1 MATAPQPPAQQ
12 RWARAPFYFNSAS
25 HLLRIGREKA
35 TNLQEMLDAIR
46 GCSEASIFQ
55 HMFQTL
61 EEHHFIREGF
71 SNDFAHWAFA
81 ACNEV
86 ELAERLAA
94 IDIREFT
101 SMLALRERLVHI
113 IESYLQKNPR
123 AANRAAM
130 EPFYLMAADL
140 VVIPTPYV
148 ARNLEEFGDGLRK
161 VSIHSIYYHFIDA
174 RLRLKL
180 NTNDFS
186 IWLEQELDL
195 ASAADRLNRI
205 DIYTSTL
212 EGVRRAI
219 LRIIEVEAG
228 RGEFQTVRIEEK

>member
-1 MATAPQPPAQQ
+1 MATAPEMPVTRA
-12 RWARAPFYFNSAS
+12 RWARSPFYFNSAS

-35 TNLQEMLDAIR
+35 TNLQELLEAIR
-46 GCSEASIFQ
+46 TCPDASIFQ
-55 HMFQTL
+55 HTFQTL
-61 EEHHFIREGF
+61 EEHHFIKEGF
-71 SNDFAHWAFA
+71 SNDFSHWAFA

-101 SMLALRERLVHI
+101 SIAALRERLVHL
-113 IESYLQKNPR
+113 IETYVQKNPR
-123 AANRAAM
+123 AATRPAM

-140 VVIPTPYV
+140 VVVPTPYV
-148 ARNLEEFGDGLRK
+148 ARNLEEFADGLRK
-161 VSIHSIYYHFIDA
+161 VSIHTIYYHFIDA

-186 IWLEQELDL
+186 VWLEQELDM
-195 ASAADRLNRI
+195 SQTGDRLNRI

-212 EGVRRAI
+212 EGVRRGI
-219 LRIIEVEAG
+219 LKIIEAEIG
-228 RGEFQTVRIEEK
+228 RA

>member
-1 MATAPQPPAQQ
+1 MATAPQTPALRA
-12 RWARAPFYFNSAS
+12 RWARSPFYFNSAS

-35 TNLQEMLDAIR
+35 ACLQELLEAVR
-46 GCSEASIFQ
+46 TCSEASIFQ

-61 EEHHFIREGF
+61 EEHHFIKEGF
-71 SNDFAHWAFA
+71 SNDFSHWTFA

-86 ELAERLAA
+86 ELAEQLAA
-94 IDIREFT
+94 IDVREFT
-101 SMLALRERLVHI
+101 SISALRERLVHL

-123 AANRAAM
+123 AATRPAM

-148 ARNLEEFGDGLRK
+148 ARNLEEFADGLRK

-186 IWLEQELDL
+186 VWLEQEMEMSPAGD
-195 ASAADRLNRI
+195 SLNRI

-212 EGVRRAI
+212 EGVRRGI
-219 LRIIEVEAG
+219 LKIIEGEMG
-228 RGEFQTVRIEEK
+228 RA

>member
-1 MATAPQPPAQQ
+1 MATAPQMPLTRA
-12 RWARAPFYFNSAS
+12 RWARSPFYFNSAA
-25 HLLRIGREKA
+25 HLLQIGREKA
-35 TNLQEMLDAIR
+35 TCLNELLEAIKT
-46 GCSEASIFQ
+46 CSDASIFQ
-55 HMFQTL
+55 HTFQTL
-61 EEHHFIREGF
+61 EEHHFIKEGF

-86 ELAERLAA
+86 ELAERLSGL
-94 IDIREFT
+94 DVREFT
-101 SMLALRERLVHI
+101 SIQVLREQLVMVMEI
-113 IESYLQKNPR
+113 YLQKNPR
-123 AANRAAM
+123 AATRMAM

-148 ARNLEEFGDGLRK
+148 ARNLEEFADGLRQ

-195 ASAADRLNRI
+195 RQAGDRLNQI

-212 EGVRRAI
+212 EGVRRSI
-219 LRIIEVEAG
+219 LKVIE
-228 RGEFQTVRIEEK
+228 GEMHRA

>member
-1 MATAPQPPAQQ
+1 MATAPVLPSTKP
-12 RWARAPFYFNSAS
+12 RWARSAFYFNSAS

-35 TNLQEMLDAIR
+35 TNLQEMLEAIR
-46 GCSEASIFQ
+46 TCPDASIFQ
-55 HMFQTL
+55 HTFQTL
-61 EEHHFIREGF
+61 EEHHFIKEGF
-71 SNDFAHWAFA
+71 SNDFSHWAFS

-86 ELAERLAA
+86 ELAERLSSL
-94 IDIREFT
+94 DIREFT
-101 SMLALRERLVHI
+101 SLSALRERLVHL

-123 AANRAAM
+123 AATKQAM

-180 NTNDFS
+180 NSNDFS
-186 IWLEQELDL
+186 MWLEQELDL
-195 ASAADRLNRI
+195 PQAADRLNRI

-212 EGVRRAI
+212 ETVRRSI
-219 LRIIEVEAG
+219 LKIIEAEMG
-228 RGEFQTVRIEEK
+228 RA